1 MKSKTSVPETTTEEQ
16 TGRSSM
22 EALEKF
28 DEPLKMNVREKL
40 KVMNKNNLDSLKK
53 KIDKK

>member
-1 MKSKTSVPETTTEEQ
+1 MKSKTTVPETSTDEQ

-22 EALEKF
+22 DALEKF
-28 DEPLKMNVREKL
+28 DEPLKMNVRDKL
-40 KVMNKNNLDSLKK
+40 KVLNKKNLDSLKK